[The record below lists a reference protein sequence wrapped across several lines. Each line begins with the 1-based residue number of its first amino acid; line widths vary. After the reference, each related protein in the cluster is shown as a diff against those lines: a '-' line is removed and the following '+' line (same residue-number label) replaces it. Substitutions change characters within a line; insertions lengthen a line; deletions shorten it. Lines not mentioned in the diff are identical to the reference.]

1 MMRWR
6 MGGVGRLPTIET
18 AQFIGVRHR
27 TTACGARLKPDIG
40 SHRNLVG
47 RTR

>member
-6 MGGVGRLPTIET
+6 MGGVGRLPTIRT

-27 TTACGARLKPDIG
+27 TTPCGVRLKPGIG
-40 SHRNLVG
+40 RHRYLVG